1 MHDIEEAKRQ
11 CHLFVSEMKDNR
23 PNCDDAGMARRILED
38 LARRGEPTGRH
49 RARLT
54 WWCHT
59 DGSLY
64 KRGTPIAEAICLAL
78 YSRIL
83 PRES

>member
-1 MHDIEEAKRQ
+1 MCDIEEAKRR
-11 CHLFVSEMKDNR
+11 CHLFISEMKDNR

-38 LARRGEPTGRH
+38 LARWGEPTGRH

-59 DGSLY
+59 NGSLY
-64 KRGTPIAEAICLAL
+64 KRGVPIAKEICLAL
-78 YSRIL
+78 YGSIL
-83 PRES
+83 PRED